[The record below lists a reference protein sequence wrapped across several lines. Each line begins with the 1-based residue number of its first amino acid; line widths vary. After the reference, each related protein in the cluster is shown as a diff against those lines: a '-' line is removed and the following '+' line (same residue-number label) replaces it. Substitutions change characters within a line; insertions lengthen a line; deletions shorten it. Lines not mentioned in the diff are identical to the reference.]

1 MNNAVKNKKNN
12 NNARMK
18 ELVLKLRFGDYL
30 MATLTIS
37 SKQHSMRRCPFTEQK
52 VLLNKFHLGLLLSN
66 MHLACFYLRCVITY
80 LIIR

>member
-37 SKQHSMRRCPFTEQK
+37 RKQHSMRRCPFTEQ
-52 VLLNKFHLGLLLSN
+52 
-66 MHLACFYLRCVITY
+66 
-80 LIIR
+80 

>member
-37 SKQHSMRRCPFTEQK
+37 SKQHSMRRCPFTEQ
-52 VLLNKFHLGLLLSN
+52 
-66 MHLACFYLRCVITY
+66 
-80 LIIR
+80 